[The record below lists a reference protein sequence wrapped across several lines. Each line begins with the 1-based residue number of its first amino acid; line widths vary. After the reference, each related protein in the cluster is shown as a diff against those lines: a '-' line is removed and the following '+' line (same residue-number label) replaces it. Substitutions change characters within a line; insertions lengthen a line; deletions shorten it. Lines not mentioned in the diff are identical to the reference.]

1 MISKI
6 RKYQDSWLTK
16 AILTLTALSFM
27 SLFGISGYVNSANKN
42 RAVIKVDNIEI
53 LQDEMNAKL
62 QNNIRKAQN
71 MFGDAIDIDEETRKN
86 ILSNIVKE
94 DLINM
99 IIAREAQKENVSISD
114 ELIQK
119 IIASQPE
126 FMDASG
132 RFNPELLRRQLSYF
146 DMSEQEYITDLK
158 QNILKSHLVTSPVAK
173 IAFPQFMNPYIAKIE
188 NQQKVF
194 NYIVIDPA
202 KLKVDRDMSEEEIEQ
217 YYQDFAPQFEE
228 PENRT
233 IEFIEFKTNELAKN
247 ITPSDEDIKTY
258 YDSNLGEYIIPEKR
272 KILQMVLDS
281 KETAEKAMTLLNQG
295 TDFYQVAND
304 IANQDKETT
313 RLGEVTPDSLLPELS
328 EDVFDAKL
336 NQVVGPLKSEFGWH
350 ILKVINITA
359 KKETPLAKVK
369 ADIINTIRQ
378 ERAYDE
384 ALKTMNNV
392 EDKIGSGANLEA
404 IAEEYKLKTF
414 KVTNL
419 KEDGSYVSLSNKK
432 YADLITSSDFI
443 EAAFSYNQD
452 EISQVIETEDGFV
465 LTSVSNINEAHIKE
479 LDLVKPE
486 IIKIWTEN
494 EKSAI
499 AQEIINDV
507 VADLDNG
514 ENLADIANRFNLK
527 LLTTT
532 PLKRNETFANL
543 NSLQLTEAYQTP
555 INEYRLLSSNG
566 TTTIITPIK
575 VINKTISNNKKQL
588 ENINANMQQT
598 LEQDLS
604 NELINNYSKD
614 MDVRVKYRLMGL
626 EE

>member
-16 AILTLTALSFM
+16 AILALTALSFI

-71 MFGDAIDIDEETRKN
+71 MFGNTIEIDEDTRKN

-173 IAFPQFMNPYIAKIE
+173 ITFPQFMNPYIAKIE
-188 NQQKVF
+188 NQQKIF

-202 KLKVDRDMSEEEIEQ
+202 KLKVDRNISDEEIEQ

-247 ITPSDEDIKTY
+247 ITPSDEEIKTY
-258 YDSNLGEYIIPEKR
+258 YDSNLSEYIVPEKR
-272 KILQMVLDS
+272 QVLQMVVDN
-281 KETAEKAMTLLNQG
+281 KETAEKAVSLLNKG
-295 TDFYQVAND
+295 EDFYQVANN

-369 ADIINTIRQ
+369 TDIINTIRQ
-378 ERAYDE
+378 EHAYDE

-404 IAEEYKLKTF
+404 IAEEYRLKIF

-432 YADLITSSDFI
+432 YADLITLNDFI
-443 EAAFSYNQD
+443 EAAFSYNQG

-479 LDLVKPE
+479 LDLVKSE

-499 AQEIINDV
+499 AQEIVNDV
-507 VADLDNG
+507 IADLDNG

-527 LLTTT
+527 LITTT
-532 PLKRNETFANL
+532 PLKRGEAFANL
-543 NSLQLTEAYQTP
+543 NSLQLIEAYQTP

-604 NELINNYSKD
+604 AELINNYSKD
-614 MDVRVKYRLMGL
+614 MDVRIKYRLMGL
-626 EE
+626 ED

>member
-1 MISKI
+1 
-6 RKYQDSWLTK
+6 
-16 AILTLTALSFM
+16 
-27 SLFGISGYVNSANKN
+27 
-42 RAVIKVDNIEI
+42 
-53 LQDEMNAKL
+53 
-62 QNNIRKAQN
+62 
-71 MFGDAIDIDEETRKN
+71 
-86 ILSNIVKE
+86 
-94 DLINM
+94 
-99 IIAREAQKENVSISD
+99 
-114 ELIQK
+114 
-119 IIASQPE
+119 
-126 FMDASG
+126 
-132 RFNPELLRRQLSYF
+132 
-146 DMSEQEYITDLK
+146 
-158 QNILKSHLVTSPVAK
+158 
-173 IAFPQFMNPYIAKIE
+173 
-188 NQQKVF
+188 
-194 NYIVIDPA
+194 
-202 KLKVDRDMSEEEIEQ
+202 
-217 YYQDFAPQFEE
+217 
-228 PENRT
+228 
-233 IEFIEFKTNELAKN
+233 
-247 ITPSDEDIKTY
+247 
-258 YDSNLGEYIIPEKR
+258 
-272 KILQMVLDS
+272 MVLDS

-443 EAAFSYNQD
+443 EAAFSYNQG

>member
-1 MISKI
+1 MI
-6 RKYQDSWLTK
+6 T
-16 AILTLTALSFM
+16 
-27 SLFGISGYVNSANKN
+27 
-42 RAVIKVDNIEI
+42 
-53 LQDEMNAKL
+53 
-62 QNNIRKAQN
+62 
-71 MFGDAIDIDEETRKN
+71 
-86 ILSNIVKE
+86 
-94 DLINM
+94 
-99 IIAREAQKENVSISD
+99 KENVSISD

-247 ITPSDEDIKTY
+247 ITPSDEEIKTY
-258 YDSNLGEYIIPEKR
+258 YDSNLSEYIVPEKR
-272 KILQMVLDS
+272 QVLQMVVDN
-281 KETAEKAMTLLNQG
+281 KETAEKAVSLLNKG
-295 TDFYQVAND
+295 EDFYQVAND

-378 ERAYDE
+378 EHAYDE

-443 EAAFSYNQD
+443 EAAFSYNQG

-499 AQEIINDV
+499 AQDIINDV

-626 EE
+626 ED